1 MRALCFVVAV
11 SCLAG
16 VHAQYFTNHTD
27 EDGLIGARV
36 RCTAQDGKGFLWVA
50 TFDGLSRFDGG
61 SFRNFTATDSA
72 HGDVP
77 QGLID
82 DVVQDGTGD
91 LWVISE
97 HGGLCHY
104 DQHRSFFSSW
114 ERLTGSHDPEAYQL
128 AHGLAP
134 VDEDSVFAWSVE
146 SGLVV
151 FHPVSR
157 RRTTIGFPE
166 GTGKG
171 TGGRWIKRDPN
182 RPDLLWIANKRG
194 LYTWDMVTKRF
205 ETHLLG
211 EAGSTSELE
220 GWSVDA
226 LHFESDGSLRVGVRN
241 KGLLRYRPSTRQW
254 DAQVFEPNV
263 DALRD
268 RNSVFAL
275 VSMPQGLCVGTEQG
289 LFLLDDEGRPVQ
301 RIAHEK
307 GNTHSLLPGRI
318 LDLFVGRDGTLWV
331 STPNGLSQ
339 WSPRQN
345 AFRACSLVRAKD
357 GDPVPLITG
366 ATEHANGLL
375 LSTSNAGMLQLD
387 PTTGLMTPAVVP
399 AMPAGQAILAMFRS
413 RVHGLV
419 YWTEEGMFRLE
430 GAMERPE
437 PVAAWPRGSR
447 DVGLSVVEDAS
458 GRLYTSGV
466 ESGIRRTDLRL
477 GLSAP
482 VPFDTESGAESAFD
496 LVKGMAVDAQGRVWL
511 AYFNKGVKVIA
522 PDGDERSFSK
532 KDHAWMGNALIWDL
546 VFDGQQRLWMA
557 TKNHGVQWVNTD
569 DVLAGRAVAVHGVRG
584 IPSVSANLFVY
595 DDRELW
601 VTGTLGLATLDLHDL
616 SVRRYGRP
624 DGLETDPFFSSAF
637 RRLNDGRLFITVNKR
652 LPLLVHPDS
661 LAAGIAAPSVA
672 IERAIVNGR
681 EFTEWQPD
689 ALGGG
694 IDLKH
699 DENHLTVHFT
709 TIAFTHRDRIA
720 LEYMLE
726 GSADPPVRTGPEGMA
741 TFAGLAPGNYRLVVR
756 RAGDARGGVLVSL
769 PVKVRPAVWQTWW
782 FRTGAALVVVALGFM
797 FYRRRMRQVR
807 EQARLRIEFQRKLAE
822 VEMSALRAQMNPHFL
837 FNSLNSINR
846 YIVKNEPKLASE
858 YLTKFSRLM
867 RLVLNNSK
875 QQVVPL
881 QDELDALNLYIEL
894 ESLRF
899 NNRFELDSRVE
910 LDADASTVMVP
921 PMLLQPYVENAIWH
935 GLMHKKEGVPKLKL
949 HVLKRNGQLRFEVE
963 DNGVGRE
970 QSALL
975 RSKRATDQPSH
986 GTRITRERL
995 ELVERMHGLKTEVHY
1010 TDLKDLGH
1018 RAAGTRVTI
1027 TITNEE

>member
-1 MRALCFVVAV
+1 MRALCFVVAI
-11 SCLAG
+11 SSLAG
-16 VHAQYFTNHTD
+16 ARAQYFTNHTD

-36 RCTAQDGKGFLWVA
+36 RCTTQDGNGYLWVA

-61 SFRNFTATDSA
+61 SFRNFSSADSA
-72 HGDVP
+72 YGDVP
-77 QGLID
+77 QGMID
-82 DVVQDGTGD
+82 DVVADAAGD
-91 LWVISE
+91 LWIISQY
-97 HGGLCHY
+97 GGLCRY
-104 DQHRSFFSSW
+104 DHRRARFEAW
-114 ERLTGSHDPEAYQL
+114 GRMAGEQDPDVFQL

-134 VDEDSVFAWSVE
+134 VAADSVFAWSVE

-166 GTGKG
+166 GTGLG
-171 TGGRWIKRDPN
+171 TGGRWIKRDPA
-182 RPDLLWIANKRG
+182 RPRLLWIANKRG
-194 LYTWDMVTKRF
+194 LYTWDMAQERF

-211 EAGSTSELE
+211 EAGSVSEQE

-226 LHFESDGSLRVGVRN
+226 LHFAKDGSLQVGVRN
-241 KGLLRYRPSTRQW
+241 KGLMRYDPGTRQW
-254 DAQVFEPNV
+254 DPQVFEPNV
-263 DALRD
+263 DAARD

-275 VSMPQGLCVGTEQG
+275 ADLPEGLCMGTAHG
-289 LFLLDDEGRPVQ
+289 LVLLDEAGRVVQ

-307 GNTHSLLPGRI
+307 GNAHSLLPGRI
-318 LDLFVGRDGTLWV
+318 LDLFVAREGTLWV
-331 STPNGLSQ
+331 SSPGGLSQ

-345 AFRACSLVRAKD
+345 IFRACAFETAREEGA
-357 GDPVPLITG
+357 VPLVTG
-366 ATEHANGLL
+366 VAAHSGGWLLGTRNAGILRLDPEKGLLTEH
-375 LSTSNAGMLQLD
+375 
-387 PTTGLMTPAVVP
+387 PVTTRLG
-399 AMPAGQAILAMFRS
+399 GKAIVALFRS
-413 RVHGLV
+413 NVHGLLC
-419 YWTEEGMFRLE
+419 WTDEGLNRLD
-430 GAMERPE
+430 GDALRPV
-437 PVAAWPRGSR
+437 PMVAWPQGASE
-447 DVGLSVVEDAS
+447 VGLSVMEDAA
-458 GRLYTSGV
+458 GRIYTSGV
-466 ESGIRRTDLRL
+466 EKGIRRTDLLL
-477 GLSAP
+477 GTSTTL
-482 VPFDTESGAESAFD
+482 PFDAPGGHGRADD
-496 LVKGMAVDAQGRVWL
+496 LVKGMTVDAQGRVWL
-511 AYFNKGVKVIA
+511 AYFNKGLKVIF
-522 PDGDERSFSK
+522 PDGAERDFRK
-532 KDHAWMGNALIWDL
+532 EDHPWMGHALIWDL
-546 VFDGQQRLWMA
+546 EVDKQNRLWMV
-557 TKNHGVQWVNTD
+557 TKNDGVQWVHVD
-569 DVLAGRAVAVHGVRG
+569 RLLAEKDLMLHGSRE
-584 IPSVSANLFVY
+584 IPSVSANLFMY
-595 DDRELW
+595 NDRQLW
-601 VTGTLGLATLDLHDL
+601 VSGTMGLAALDLHDM
-616 SVRRYGRP
+616 SVRRFGRA

-637 RRLNDGRLFITVNKR
+637 HQLNDGQVLITVNQR
-652 LPLLVHPDS
+652 MPLLVHPDS
-661 LAAGIAAPSVA
+661 ISGGDVTPSVV

-681 EFTEWQPD
+681 ELSAWKPGTTD
-689 ALGGG
+689 GG
-694 IDLKH
+694 IDLSYDK
-699 DENHLTVHFT
+699 NHLTIHFT

-741 TFAGLAPGNYRLVVR
+741 TFAGLAPGNYRMVVR
-756 RAGDARGGVLVSL
+756 RAGDTSGAVLASL

-782 FRTGAALVVVALGFM
+782 FRAGAALVVVALGFM

-910 LDADASTVMVP
+910 LDTDASTVMVP